1 MFHVSAALARSKST
15 PGLVESS
22 GKVSLQ
28 AMALQQNYMLP
39 MESRPPKDSP
49 CSSRASEDSDAHS
62 HSNSDNN
69 AQSTHSRSYSSHHSD
84 DATGYPPG
92 ATLTEPDITN
102 SMTVSS
108 ITSYI
113 TDSSMQKSPLGT
125 EAPHSITTS
134 PHHFVRGVTPVG
146 TYTTASYNTPVSAL
160 DTLSSSRRSPF
171 TVPDTANISTHQEQS
186 IPMVPLYPGGTAA
199 AGYKHYPTER
209 SGPGSDPLTPFQSMY
224 PGHSHTFPPESSL
237 STSQSH
243 LPKTTSNQ
251 PYFGASAGNLASSVI
266 ATGST
271 GSLQRDPNNEILLA
285 EITRLRERLQTLETE
300 NTAMSLK
307 LNQQQHEVEHR
318 LAEIEMHF
326 CGSDSVAS
334 GSDDHPP
341 DGNKESVI

>member
-1 MFHVSAALARSKST
+1 
-15 PGLVESS
+15 
-22 GKVSLQ
+22 
-28 AMALQQNYMLP
+28 MLP
-39 MESRPPKDSP
+39 LESRPPKESP
-49 CSSRASEDSDAHS
+49 CSSRASEDSDGHS
-62 HSNSDNN
+62 QSNSDNN
-69 AQSTHSRSYSSHHSD
+69 AQSSHSRSHSSHHSD
-84 DATGYPPG
+84 DVIAYPAG
-92 ATLTEPDITN
+92 ATLTGPDITN

-125 EAPHSITTS
+125 EVPHSITAS
-134 PHHFVRGVTPVG
+134 PHHLAKAITPVQTG
-146 TYTTASYNTPVSAL
+146 TFTTASFNTPVSAL
-160 DTLSSSRRSPF
+160 DSLSSPRRQSPF
-171 TVPDTANISTHQEQS
+171 TVPDGTNMSTHQEQS
-186 IPMVPLYPGGTAA
+186 IPVVPLYQGGTAA
-199 AGYKHYPTER
+199 AGYQQPSSLMAG
-209 SGPGSDPLTPFQSMY
+209 SGTDPLTPFQSMY
-224 PGHSHTFPPESSL
+224 PGHSHTFPPGSSA

-243 LPKTTSNQ
+243 LPKTSSNQ
-251 PYFGASAGNLASSVI
+251 PYFGASAGNLAGSLLV
-266 ATGST
+266 ATSST

-334 GSDDHPP
+334 GSDEHPP